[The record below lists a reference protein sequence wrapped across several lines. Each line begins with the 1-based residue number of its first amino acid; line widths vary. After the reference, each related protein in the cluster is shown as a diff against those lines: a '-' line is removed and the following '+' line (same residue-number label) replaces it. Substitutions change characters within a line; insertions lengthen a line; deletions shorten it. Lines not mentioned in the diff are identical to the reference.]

1 MHDSHPALSQLG
13 ASRTGRGVFK
23 GAQVRVEPR
32 RLPARSTNRCGGES
46 PVESL
51 GRWATR
57 FVKNVVALLR
67 RCISSP
73 RLHAIVCLVLGLPET
88 KNEALAQSPKLTVS
102 VLVSDTVRKGLADV
116 EVFLI
121 RDTIGAVVG
130 GRTDAGGRY
139 VFAIDAADSGHYAVA
154 ARKVGFSPART
165 DVPSTRQDTV
175 HLELVLLAVPAI
187 ELGPVR
193 IAAAPPGKNYF
204 LDSAE
209 IARTTGRTIRNA
221 YDALRKLR
229 PDMLGDRGRCKEP
242 VDNVWVNG
250 RRVLWMARFQPGYP
264 STSALTS
271 SARRGTVVRVAA
283 PREPATVDSVLA
295 SIKSEHIAEIRYV
308 NCWDHSMA
316 GMGTN
321 NAVFVVLKPGV
332 AFDRFRGSYV
342 DTADTLPRRPPQ
354 RLELTRLRRHLG

>member
-1 MHDSHPALSQLG
+1 M
-13 ASRTGRGVFK
+13 
-23 GAQVRVEPR
+23 
-32 RLPARSTNRCGGES
+32 
-46 PVESL
+46 
-51 GRWATR
+51 
-57 FVKNVVALLR
+57 R

-73 RLHAIVCLVLGLPET
+73 RLHAVVCLALGLPET

-121 RDTIGAVVG
+121 QDTIGAVIA
-130 GRTDAGGRY
+130 GRTDAAGRY
-139 VFAIDAADSGHYAVA
+139 VFAIDAGSGHYAVA

-175 HLELVLLAVPAI
+175 QLELVLLAVPAI
-187 ELGPVR
+187 ELDPVR
-193 IAAAPPGKNYF
+193 IAAAPRGKNYF

-209 IARTTGRTIRNA
+209 IARTTRRTILNA
-221 YDALRKLR
+221 YDALRRLR
-229 PDMLGDRGRCKEP
+229 PDMLGDRGRCQEP

-283 PREPATVDSVLA
+283 SREPAIVDSILA
-295 SIKSEHIAEIRYV
+295 SIKREHIAEIRYV

-316 GMGTN
+316 GMGTS

-332 AFDRFRGSYV
+332 AFDWFRGSYV

-354 RLELTRLRRHLG
+354 RLELTRLRRES